1 MPGSLNGMGMRESSM
16 RKSIC
21 YLFVSCL
28 LTLNSAAAEYK
39 VAVVAE
45 GLEYPWSLAF
55 LPNGEM
61 LVTERAGRLRMIRD
75 DDLVEYDVG
84 GLPDIYVA
92 GQGGLFDVL
101 IDPDFDSNERVY
113 ISYSAGSGSSNSLQ
127 VISARLDGRQLVD
140 VRNILDVM
148 PTKNTPHHFGGRMA
162 FLGDGTLA
170 ITSGDGFDYREQAQS
185 LESMLGKV
193 LRINTD
199 GTVPADNP
207 FVGTENARS
216 EILSYG
222 HRNPQA
228 ILWSQDGT
236 LWMHEHGPKG
246 GDELNLIVPGQNYG
260 WPAVTWGM
268 DYSGAYVSPFTTAEG
283 MVQPAVYWVPSIAPS
298 GMTEYQG
305 DLFPEWK
312 GSLFVAA
319 LAEKSVR
326 RVMLNGHDVVG
337 QETLFTELDER
348 IRDVRSGPD
357 GNLYLLTD
365 SETGKVLRISPR

>member
-1 MPGSLNGMGMRESSM
+1 MR
-16 RKSIC
+16 RSIC

-28 LTLNSAAAEYK
+28 LTLNSVAAEYK

-101 IDPDFDSNERVY
+101 IDPDFGSNERVY
-113 ISYSAGSGSSNSLQ
+113 ISYSAGTGSRNSLQ

-260 WPAVTWGM
+260 WPAVTWGL
-268 DYSGAYVSPFTTAEG
+268 DYSGAYVSPFTSAEG

-305 DLFPEWK
+305 DLFPEWT